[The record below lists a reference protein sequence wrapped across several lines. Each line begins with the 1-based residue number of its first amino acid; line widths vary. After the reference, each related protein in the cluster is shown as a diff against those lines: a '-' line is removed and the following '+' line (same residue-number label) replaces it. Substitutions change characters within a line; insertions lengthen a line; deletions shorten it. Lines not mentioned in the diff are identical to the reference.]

1 MIVEKKG
8 KIMRLPRLVANILI
22 IIAFLCLQ
30 VCNIGGID
38 EASIK
43 MPSEKVEAATKK
55 YLDKQ
60 KKYLNGGILEP
71 ITFSSQKAY
80 DTPGEKLMRNGLLYL
95 NPKSQ
100 ATVLICHGF
109 MCDKFDIGFLRRTL
123 FSDYNVMV
131 FDFRAHGEC
140 VDEEQCCTFGR
151 DEALDVKGAVD
162 YLKTRTD
169 LRTLP
174 RIAYGFS
181 MGAVAAIQA
190 QAADTSLFKAM
201 VLDCP
206 FDSTKNVLKA
216 SIDKLNFN
224 LFGYIIEFPGKKLLE
239 KFAFNTYVQSFL
251 KTLLKTVA
259 QLDATA
265 TNTVIYPLNPVDS
278 IKNISA
284 PCFLIHC
291 RNDEKV
297 CVDAAWALFNNAQGY
312 KRLWITNGRRHFD
325 SVFYNPEKYVYKV
338 NDFIKSVLNES
349 LYKKNKAKIY
359 SDEVIM

>member
-1 MIVEKKG
+1 
-8 KIMRLPRLVANILI
+8 MRPFIYLVNTLI
-22 IIAFLCLQ
+22 ITVFFYVNGCGAHLDGLSLFQKQAERVGFSTKNYL
-30 VCNIGGID
+30 
-38 EASIK
+38 
-43 MPSEKVEAATKK
+43 EK
-55 YLDKQ
+55 Q
-60 KKYLNGGILEP
+60 RKYLNGGFLESV
-71 ITFSSQKAY
+71 TFASQKAL
-80 DTPGEKLMRNGLLYL
+80 DAPGEKLMRTGLLYL
-95 NPKSQ
+95 NPKAQ
-100 ATVLICHGF
+100 ATVLVCHGF

-131 FDFRAHGEC
+131 FDFRAHGEQ

-162 YLKTRTD
+162 YLKARPD
-169 LRTLP
+169 LNNLP

-190 QAADTSLFKAM
+190 QAADSSLFAAM

-206 FDSTKNVLKA
+206 FDTAKNVIKQ
-216 SIDKLNFN
+216 SIEKLNIH
-224 LFGYIIEFPGKKLLE
+224 LFGYTFEFPGKKLLE
-239 KFAFNTYVQSFL
+239 KFAFNSYVQSFL

-278 IKNISA
+278 IKNICA

-297 CVDAAWALFNNAQGY
+297 SVDAARALFNNVPGY

-325 SVFYNPEKYVYKV
+325 SIFYNPEKYNYKV
-338 NDFIKSVLNES
+338 NAFIKSVLNET
-349 LYKKNKAKIY
+349 LYKKVNAKVY